1 MKPEDQR
8 IALAQ
13 WCGWRL
19 RNASSMMPGTYY
31 HIDKAVNAQPPD
43 YLNDLN
49 AMHEAEKHLKVDQIG
64 DYENHLYG
72 ITDYRDWVSGEDA
85 IFWRQHSFYRNIH
98 ATASQRAE
106 ALLRTV
112 GLWKEDK

>member
-49 AMHEAEKHLKVDQIG
+49 AMHEAEKGLKASCDPHQATEAMLYREHL
-64 DYENHLYG
+64 
-72 ITDYRDWVSGEDA
+72 
-85 IFWRQHSFYRNIH
+85 RNIAGKGGAYT
-98 ATASQRAE
+98 ATAAQRAE

-112 GLWKEDK
+112 GLWRECDK